1 MNIRKILLSTLL
13 SKVTSDIIY
22 VFAYSWKPG
31 YCYTTNP
38 DYPGCLEPKEYW
50 KYNLTIHG
58 LWPQYDT
65 TGYPSYCST
74 ESFDTNVPYEI
85 GWDTMTTYFPDMN
98 YAETSPDYDSFWEH
112 EWDKHGTC
120 SGLSQY
126 DYFSET
132 INLSKIF
139 ITPSI
144 IDKYIN
150 TTGKLLS
157 DDLRN
162 ELGGKT
168 YVALK
173 CDSSSIFTEAYTCWT
188 QTSFKQIECPSSV
201 LSEDTCHSEYLSIYS
216 L

>member
-1 MNIRKILLSTLL
+1 MNLPFLLF
-13 SKVTSDIIY
+13 TSMIPCNVAAIIY
-22 VFAYSWKPG
+22 VFAYSWKGG

-65 TGYPSYCST
+65 NGYPSYCST
-74 ESFDTNVPYEI
+74 ESFDTNVPNEI
-85 GWDTMTTYFPDMN
+85 GWETMTTYFPDMN

-120 SGLSQY
+120 SGLEQY
-126 DYFSET
+126 DYFQQT
-132 INLSKIF
+132 INLAKSYV
-139 ITPSI
+139 TPEI
-144 IDKYIN
+144 IHKYIN
-150 TTGKLLS
+150 TTSSLNV
-157 DDLRN
+157 DDLRDAF
-162 ELGGKT
+162 GGES

-173 CDSSSIFTEAYTCWT
+173 CDNSNIFTEAYTCWS
-188 QTSFKQIECPSSV
+188 QNDIVQMECPSSV
-201 LSEDTCHSEYLSIYS
+201 LSEDTCKSKYIAIYS